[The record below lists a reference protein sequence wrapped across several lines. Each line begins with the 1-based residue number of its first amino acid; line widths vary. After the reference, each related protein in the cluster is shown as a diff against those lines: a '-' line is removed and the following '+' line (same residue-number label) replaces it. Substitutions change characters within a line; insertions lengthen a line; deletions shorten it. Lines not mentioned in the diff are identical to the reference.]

1 MRGRSPNVVKRNSER
16 RKGSEGLKER
26 EATAELVA
34 LH

>member
-16 RKGSEGLKER
+16 RKGSDGPEER

-34 LH
+34 PH